1 MVVCPIGTKT
11 LGDRIFHHIFYMTL
25 KYKQPGTHDV
35 VDNICNITWIYIY
48 IYFVQYCI
56 FYNVFIF
63 NLKVTEIDD
72 IKE

>member
-48 IYFVQYCI
+48 IY
-56 FYNVFIF
+56 NVSIF
-63 NLKVTEIDD
+63 NLKVSEIDD
-72 IKE
+72 IKKN